1 MATLTNAT
9 EIDGLAKY
17 IVGETDGGWGYRYLG
32 DAAGAFDA
40 IMEHPV
46 FPTREEAVAAARA
59 EDAESIALERKQAAA
74 ELGGRIG
81 AAMARDVIA
90 GAMPREWTGLDPQNA
105 DQIPANLADLIDE
118 IEYAARSAYLDALER
133 DAAGRYLDR
142 HGL

>member
-59 EDAESIALERKQAAA
+59 EDAESIALEHKQAAA

-81 AAMARDVIA
+81 AAMARNV
-90 GAMPREWTGLDPQNA
+90 NA
-105 DQIPANLADLIDE
+105 DQIPANLADLVDE